1 MTIRFM
7 KKTAIA
13 AAVSAATMFSG
24 AAQAGHDSGLNA
36 WAESA
41 GSSVDKV
48 MTYPV
53 FAARKGDQGYASFR
67 VTVNRAGD
75 VVASDLLQRTDS
87 PLLNSAARRV
97 VERADFPA
105 LPADYDGKE
114 LTFSLQL
121 NYALAGSAMEQ
132 RNLMREGRVTGRE
145 IAGNRGPLTA
155 SISFERTASAD

>member
-7 KKTAIA
+7 KKTAIV

-24 AAQAGHDSGLNA
+24 AALAGQDGGLEA

-41 GSSVDKV
+41 GNRVDKV
-48 MTYPV
+48 MTYPT

-75 VVASDLLQRTDS
+75 VVSSDLQQRTNS
-87 PLLNSAARRV
+87 SILNAAAKSV
-97 VERADFPA
+97 VSRTDFPA
-105 LPADYDGKE
+105 LPADYDGEE

-121 NYALAGSAMEQ
+121 NYALGGSAMEQ
-132 RNLMREGRVTGRE
+132 RNLMRKGRVTGRE
-145 IAGNRGPLTA
+145 VAGKRGPLTA
-155 SISFERTASAD
+155 SISFENVGAE